1 MNISDKMN
9 VIKFILGIVAIVFL
23 MTATAVLVKNP
34 FGKSALPAVITVS
47 GKGEIQAIPD
57 ISRFTITVSEKSAT
71 QSEALAKTSEKINAV
86 ILALT
91 NAGIAEKD
99 IQTENVS
106 TYPEY
111 EYARTVEMYPPTGS
125 QKLVGYTSSHTL
137 SVKVRTLDL
146 VPTVQQIFADQKITT
161 VFGPE
166 LSVDDVE
173 VLGEQAREL
182 AIFDAKE
189 QAKILAK
196 QLGVRVGKIVAF
208 SENTSAGTMPLYRM
222 ESAMDMSIKSSE
234 PTIAKG
240 EQTITAQVSVTYRIK

>member
-1 MNISDKMN
+1 MNISDKMPY
-9 VIKFILGIVAIVFL
+9 IKFILGSIAIVFL
-23 MTATAVLVKNP
+23 VVATVTLLNNP
-34 FGKSALPAVITVS
+34 FDKGSLPAVITVN
-47 GKGEIQAIPD
+47 GKGEIQAVPD
-57 ISRFTITVSEKSAT
+57 ISRFTITVSEKAMT

-86 ILALT
+86 IASLQ

-99 IQTENVS
+99 IKTENVS

-111 EYARTVEMYPPTGS
+111 EYARTMEMYPPSGS

-137 SVKVRTLDL
+137 SVKVRTLEL

-166 LSVDDVE
+166 LSIDDTD
-173 VLGEQAREL
+173 LLAEQARQL
-182 AIFDAKE
+182 AIIDAQE
-189 QAKILAK
+189 QIKILAK

-208 SENTSAGTMPLYRM
+208 SENTSGGMMPMYRM
-222 ESAMDMSIKSSE
+222 ESAMDASVKSST
-234 PTIAKG
+234 PSIATG